1 MPIFYKIEPKVKD
14 SKTYVPSSTLSL
26 LEALTT
32 KMPTSRPYVAPIMIP
47 GTNCPDG
54 TAVPYV
60 TSASKKNVT
69 RKVIRVYELYSRGVF
84 VLNKFRIASSCVL
97 KKMVARSL

>member
-14 SKTYVPSSTLSL
+14 WETYVPSSTLSL

-69 RKVIRVYELYSRGVF
+69 CTDQHK
-84 VLNKFRIASSCVL
+84 KFIPLFLTLLL
-97 KKMVARSL
+97 KN